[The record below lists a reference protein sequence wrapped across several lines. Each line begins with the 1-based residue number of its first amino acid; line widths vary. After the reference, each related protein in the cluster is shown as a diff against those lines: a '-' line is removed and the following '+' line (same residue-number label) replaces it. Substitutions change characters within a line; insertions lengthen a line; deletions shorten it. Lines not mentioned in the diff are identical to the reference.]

1 MKEVRNVFM
10 LVILGLWMALPIG
23 AQNAKGGITM
33 SLVNESLASAL
44 RKVQQKSDYKVS
56 FVVEDVKPYS
66 TTAYLKNASAPA
78 AVKQILQ
85 GKPFACSVSG
95 KFIIVKKVNQPKT
108 SAAAATSKGDDIRH
122 LSGTIT
128 DEDGEPMIGAS
139 VTVPGSPYGTV
150 TDVDGHFEFYIP
162 KDCHEVTVSYVGM
175 NDQKVKVSG
184 KDNLK
189 IAMSENKT
197 VLGEVVVTGYQT
209 ISKERATGAFTKV
222 TADELKDKRLS
233 NLSTVLAGEV
243 AGYNDGM
250 IRGVTTMNASASPLY
265 VIDGFPVEKTK
276 LTGNGAG
283 DISEEV
289 PDLNMDDIE
298 SITVLKDAAA
308 ASIYGARA
316 ANGVIVI
323 TTKKS
328 AAKGKTNVS
337 FNASLTWHPY
347 SYYTDNLANSALV
360 VDLEKE
366 WAAQNPNF
374 VGDGAQDY
382 AKNMLAENVYPSAG
396 IRSIL
401 NYYAGNISETEMNS
415 TLARL
420 ASKGY
425 NYYDQMKKYA
435 KRDPLYQQYNMN
447 IVNNSVNNLFK
458 ASVTYKYNT
467 LEDKYSDNQS
477 LGINLSNTSHFTKWL
492 SLDLGAYLKVG
503 EDNTQNYSVLSPGYS
518 VLPYDDLVNADG
530 SYYTK
535 PMSEIYNASTLGI
548 YKQYGL
554 YNMDITP
561 LDELNRQITTN
572 KELSFRTFAR
582 LNIQILPCL
591 KYAASFQYERASYR
605 GESLA
610 DKASAYVR
618 GVVNNYAVDNGAG
631 GVNYTIPYGDIMV
644 RSDQYTSAYNFRQQL
659 SFDKTFKDVHS
670 VTAILGTETIQN
682 KQELHTNRLFNY
694 DSQMLTSGMVNNA
707 DLLQGVAGV
716 LGYNSMSESQLA
728 ASYENVNRFVS
739 VYGNAAYTYDDRYS
753 VTGSL
758 RWDRSN
764 LWGTSSKYQNKPIW
778 SVGASWIISKEK
790 FFHVD
795 WVNYLKLRVSDGIAG
810 NVSKNSA
817 PYMVANYQN
826 NGHVGGTQG
835 YVQSRANPYLSW
847 EKTNTFNIGIDFAL
861 FKNRL
866 NGTIEYYNKKG
877 TDLLASTMGVP
888 TEGWGYS
895 TYTIN
900 NGEMYNRGVEISL
913 NGEILRTKDFSWKAN
928 MTYACNKN
936 KVTYVNVKAPMYIL
950 QLDYP
955 SAYPIIGNEYNSIYG
970 YKWAGLNEEG
980 LPQVYDENGE
990 KTTEQP
996 TTLDAISYLGTTT
1009 PKYSGSFGTS
1019 VSYKDFDLSLQ
1030 FIFAGGHKLRN
1041 ANPAFLTCSW
1051 SSMGYISNIA
1061 GASAG
1066 LANRWQ
1072 KAGDEAHTNVPKA
1085 VFAESNYSAESLY
1098 STYYYSDINILDASY
1113 IRLNNISLA
1122 YHLPKSICR
1131 SLYMQNARIQANVE
1145 NPFFWAK
1152 SKQAKYQ
1159 LGGYNATNYVLGIYL
1174 NF

>member
-1 MKEVRNVFM
+1 MKEVKTVFVFVV
-10 LVILGLWMALPIG
+10 LALWMFLPMQ
-23 AQNAKGGITM
+23 AQNTKGGINL
-33 SLVNESLASAL
+33 SLHNEPLASAL

-56 FVVEDVKPYS
+56 FVVEDVKSY
-66 TTAYLKNASAPA
+66 TTTVQLKNASAVG
-78 AVKQILQ
+78 AVKQILS
-85 GKPFACSVSG
+85 GKPFAYSVSG
-95 KFIIVKKVNQPKT
+95 KFITVKKVAQSLST
-108 SAAAATSKGDDIRH
+108 YQKG
-122 LSGTIT
+122 GTIKSKVRYLAGNIV
-128 DEDGEPMIGAS
+128 DEEGEPMIGATVS
-139 VTVPGSPYGTV
+139 VPGSPYGTV
-150 TDVDGHFEFYIP
+150 TDVDGNFSFYIP
-162 KDCHEVTVSYVGM
+162 AECNQVMVSYVGM
-175 NDQKVKVSG
+175 DSQNVKVSS
-184 KDNLK
+184 KENVK
-189 IAMSENKT
+189 IVMSESKT
-197 VLGEVVVTGYQT
+197 LLDDVVVTGYQT
-209 ISKERATGAFTKV
+209 LSKERVTGSFTKV
-222 TADELKDKRLS
+222 TADELKNKRLS
-233 NLSTVLAGEV
+233 DLSTVLAGEV

-250 IRGVTTMNASASPLY
+250 IRGVTTMNASTSPLY

-276 LTGNGAG
+276 LTGNGNG
-283 DISEEV
+283 IEEDL

-366 WAAQNPNF
+366 WAAQNPNL
-374 VGDGAQDY
+374 VGDGAREY
-382 AKNMLAENVYPSAG
+382 AKNMLGENIYPSSG

-401 NYYAGNISETEMNS
+401 NYYAGNISESEMNA
-415 TLARL
+415 TLSHL
-420 ASKGY
+420 ASRGY
-425 NYYDQMKKYA
+425 NYYDQVKKYA
-435 KRDPLYQQYNMN
+435 KRDPLYQQYNMDL
-447 IVNNSVNNLFK
+447 VNNSVNNLFK
-458 ASVTYKYNT
+458 ASVTYKHDT
-467 LEDKYSDNQS
+467 LEDKYSNNQS
-477 LGINLSNTSHFTKWL
+477 LGLNLTNSSNFTKWL

-503 EDNTQNYSVLSPGYS
+503 EDKTQDYSALSPGYS

-535 PMSEIYNASTLGI
+535 PMSECYNASTLAI

-554 YNMDITP
+554 YDMDITP
-561 LDELNRQITTN
+561 MEELDRQITTN
-572 KELSFRTFAR
+572 KELALRTFAR

-591 KYAASFQYERASYR
+591 KYAVSFQYERASYR
-605 GESLA
+605 GEGLQ
-610 DKASAYVR
+610 DKASASVR
-618 GVVNNYAVDNGAG
+618 STVNGYAEATGDNT
-631 GVNYTIPYGDIMV
+631 VNYVIPYGDILT

-659 SFDKTFKDVHS
+659 NFDKTFCDVHS

-682 KQELHTNRLFNY
+682 KQELHRNRLFNY
-694 DSQMLTSGMVNNA
+694 DSQMLTSSMVNNA

-716 LGYNSMSESQLA
+716 LGYNSMYESDLA
-728 ASYENVNRFVS
+728 ASYENVNRYVS

-817 PYMVANYQN
+817 PYMVASYSN

-913 NGEILRTKDFSWKAN
+913 NGEILRTKDFSWRAN
-928 MTYACNKN
+928 MTYAYNKN

-955 SAYPIIGNEYNSIYG
+955 SAYPIIGNEYNAIYA
-970 YKWAGLNEEG
+970 YEWAGLSEEG

-990 KTTEQP
+990 KVTNQP
-996 TTLDAISYLGTTT
+996 TTLDAIKYAGTTT

-1030 FIFAGGHKLRN
+1030 FLFAGGHKMRN
-1041 ANPAFLTCSW
+1041 ANPAFLTCSY
-1051 SSMGYISNIA
+1051 SSIGYISNIA

-1085 VFAESNYSAESLY
+1085 VFAESNWSASSLY
-1098 STYYYSDINILDASY
+1098 NTYYYADVNILDASY

-1122 YHLPKSICR
+1122 YRLPKTVCR
-1131 SLYMQNARIQANVE
+1131 SLFMQNARIQANVE